1 MKRITVL
8 AAILFL
14 ISATVSYA
22 ITGLGFGIRGGMVAG
37 LENDNLDSFIK
48 AIDSTSAL
56 SKNMTMIGGHLKIGT
71 LPVIDFE
78 LALEYAWKKKEISP
92 GIDFTISDL
101 GVIGSAKYHLD
112 FPLIKPYVGAG
123 LGLHRLAYKLQG
135 YGGTL
140 ILPSNESKTG
150 YHALAGVKIQPP
162 LSPVEFFAEGRY
174 TYISTE
180 NKSTKYSAIYA
191 GGTFNL
197 P

>member
-1 MKRITVL
+1 MKRITVV
-8 AAILFL
+8 ATILL
-14 ISATVSYA
+14 LVSGTTSYA
-22 ITGLGFGIRGGMVAG
+22 ITGLGFGIRGGVVAG

-48 AIDSTSAL
+48 TINPSSEL

-78 LALEYAWKKKEISP
+78 LALEYAWKKKEMTP
-92 GIDFTISDL
+92 GVDFTISDL

-123 LGLHRLAYKLQG
+123 LGLHRMVYKLQG
-135 YGGTL
+135 YGGTA
-140 ILPSNESKTG
+140 IVPANESKTG
-150 YHALAGVKIQPP
+150 YHGLAGVKIQPP
-162 LSPVEFFAEGRY
+162 MSPVEFFAEGRY
-174 TYISTE
+174 TYITTE
-180 NKSTKYSAIYA
+180 NKSTKYSTIYA

>member
-14 ISATVSYA
+14 IPATTSYA

-48 AIDSTSAL
+48 EIDSTSAL

-71 LPVIDFE
+71 LPIIDFE
-78 LALEYAWKKKEISP
+78 LALEYAWKKKEIVS
-92 GIDFTISDL
+92 GVNFTISDF
-101 GVIGSAKYHLD
+101 GVIGSAKYHLG
-112 FPLIKPYVGAG
+112 FPVIKPYVGAG
-123 LGLHRLAYKLQG
+123 LGLHRMVYKLEG
-135 YGGTL
+135 YGGSL
-140 ILPSNESKTG
+140 VVPDNESKLG
-150 YHALAGVKIQPP
+150 YHGLAGVKIQPP
-162 LSPVEFFAEGRY
+162 MSPVEFFAEGRY
-174 TYISTE
+174 TYITTE

>member
-14 ISATVSYA
+14 IPATTSYA

-48 AIDSTSAL
+48 TIDPNSSL

-78 LALEYAWKKKEISP
+78 LALEYAWKKKEITP
-92 GIDFTISDL
+92 EIDFTISDL
-101 GVIGSAKYHLD
+101 GIIGSAKYHFG

-123 LGLHRLAYKLQG
+123 LGLHRLVYKFEG
-135 YGGTL
+135 YGGSL
-140 ILPSNESKTG
+140 VVPDNESKLG
-150 YHALAGVKIQPP
+150 YHGLAGVKIQPP
-162 LSPVEFFAEGRY
+162 MSPVEFFAEGRY

>member
-14 ISATVSYA
+14 IPATVSYA

-37 LENDNLDSFIK
+37 LQNDNLDSFIK

-78 LALEYAWKKKEISP
+78 LALEYAWKKKEITP
-92 GIDFTISDL
+92 GVDFTISDL

-140 ILPSNESKTG
+140 ILPGNESKTG
-150 YHALAGVKIQPP
+150 YHGLAGVKIHPP

>member
-14 ISATVSYA
+14 IPATSSYA

-37 LENDNLDSFIK
+37 LENDKLDSFIK
-48 AIDSTSAL
+48 EIDPNSSL

-71 LPVIDFE
+71 LPIIDFE
-78 LALEYAWKKKEISP
+78 LALEYAWKKKEIIP
-92 GIDFTISDL
+92 GVDFTISDF
-101 GVIGSAKYHLD
+101 GVIGSAKYHLG
-112 FPLIKPYVGAG
+112 FPVIKPYVGAG
-123 LGLHRLAYKLQG
+123 LGLHRMVYSFKGHDVQGAIPERENKL
-135 YGGTL
+135 
-140 ILPSNESKTG
+140 G
-150 YHALAGVKIQPP
+150 YHGLVGVKISPP
-162 LSPVEFFAEGRY
+162 MSPVEFFVEGRY
-174 TYISTE
+174 TYITTE

>member
-1 MKRITVL
+1 MKRIAVFAVVALL
-8 AAILFL
+8 AFGVT
-14 ISATVSYA
+14 SHA

-37 LENDNLDSFIK
+37 LQNSNLDDFIK
-48 AIDSTSAL
+48 TINPDSEL
-56 SKNMTMIGGHLKIGT
+56 SNNMTMIGGHLKIGT

-78 LALEYAWKKKEISP
+78 LALEYAWKKKEIAS
-92 GIDFTISDL
+92 GIDFSISDL
-101 GVIGSAKYHLD
+101 GVIGSAKYNLD

-123 LGLHRLAYKLQG
+123 LGLHKLVYKLDG

-140 ILPSNESKTG
+140 VIPEKESKLG
-150 YHALAGVKIQPP
+150 YHALAGVSIRPP

-174 TYISTE
+174 TYITTE
-180 NKSTKYSAIYA
+180 GKSTRYSTIYA

>member
-1 MKRITVL
+1 MKRITIL

-14 ISATVSYA
+14 IPATTSYA

-78 LALEYAWKKKEISP
+78 LALEYAWKKKEITP
-92 GIDFTISDL
+92 DVDFTISDL

-123 LGLHRLAYKLQG
+123 LGLHRLVYSVKGYDVQAAIPERENKL
-135 YGGTL
+135 
-140 ILPSNESKTG
+140 G
-150 YHALAGVKIQPP
+150 YHGLVGVKISPP
-162 LSPVEFFAEGRY
+162 MSPVEFFAEGRY
-174 TYISTE
+174 TYITTE